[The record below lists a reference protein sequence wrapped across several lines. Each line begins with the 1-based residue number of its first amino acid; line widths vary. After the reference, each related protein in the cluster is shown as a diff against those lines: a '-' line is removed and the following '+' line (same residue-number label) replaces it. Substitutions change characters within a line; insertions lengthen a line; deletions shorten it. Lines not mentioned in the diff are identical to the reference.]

1 MKGPY
6 KAILAL
12 AAVSAPIGA
21 VAGQPASSLASWVG
35 DVRFA
40 AIHDMYWRAR
50 LQSRYVGNRLCALK
64 ENSKYDDPKSPFRP
78 LDQRLN
84 AAGNRIERIWPRA
97 LNTVVRPYQ
106 MPPPQLLCEDERT
119 AWEAIFALETAI
131 TALER
136 LLDNAGDR
144 SAEARGEK

>member
-1 MKGPY
+1 MRFHS
-6 KAILAL
+6 KAIHAL
-12 AAVSAPIGA
+12 SAIAASTGVA
-21 VAGQPASSLASWVG
+21 VGQPAPSVASWVG
-35 DVRFA
+35 DVRFE

-64 ENSKYDDPKSPFRP
+64 ENSRYDDPKSPFRP

-84 AAGNRIERIWPRA
+84 AAENRIERIWPRA
-97 LNTVVRPYQ
+97 LNAVVRPYQ